1 MRWRI
6 VIFLFIGM
14 VINFADKMVA
24 GYAAVPIMEEF
35 NLSYTQWGLLSSSF
49 FWLFMISGIFGSA
62 LSDRIGTR
70 NLLTIML
77 LAWSVIQSGAF
88 LVTGVFG
95 LIIMRVALGAFEGPY
110 SPTSNNHLSK
120 WFKPERLSFAISLVN
135 AGSAVGGLICAPLLV
150 LGIQELGWRQT
161 FGVLGAIS
169 LVWVVLWLWLGKEK
183 TVSENAGAT
192 EVKTMPVPKL
202 KWSETYPV
210 LLSRPFVMVC
220 LMLFSTYWVLVWT
233 QSFLP
238 AYLVKAVHLTP
249 TEMGNF
255 SSILGAAY
263 IVLMILI
270 AWYSDRLFQKHN
282 SLRKARVM
290 VAGIGAILSGV
301 LFYSMTIF
309 TNPVYILIAMI
320 LAKAMVHAV
329 FILWVPI
336 ALSLLPERKGLILG
350 VGTGC
355 AQFAGVVGPVVTGFI
370 VQFAGTNEALGFDY
384 SILFMGSQLVLAG
397 LVFTLLCKP
406 DVYVRKTVHH
416 SEEVSAG

>member
-6 VIFLFIGM
+6 VVFLFIGM

-35 NLSYTQWGLLSSSF
+35 NLSYTQWGLISSSF
-49 FWLFMISGIFGSA
+49 FWLFMISGIFGSPLA
-62 LSDRIGTR
+62 DRFGTR
-70 NLLTIML
+70 NMLTIML

-88 LVTGVFG
+88 LVTGIIG
-95 LIIMRVALGAFEGPY
+95 LMIMRMALGAFEGPY
-110 SPTSNNHLSK
+110 SPTSNNHVSK
-120 WFKPERLSFAISLVN
+120 FFRPERLSLAISLVN

-169 LVWVVLWLWLGKEK
+169 IAWVVFWLWLGKEK
-183 TVSENAGAT
+183 PVSENAGTT
-192 EVKTMPVPKL
+192 EVKTMPKL

-238 AYLVKAVHLTP
+238 AYLVKVVHLTP
-249 TEMGNF
+249 AEMGYF
-255 SSILGAAY
+255 SSILGASY
-263 IVLMILI
+263 VVLTILI
-270 AWYSDRLFQKHN
+270 AWFSDRLFQKHN

-290 VAGIGAILSGV
+290 VAGICTVLPGV
-301 LFYSMTIF
+301 LYFSMTIF
-309 TNPVYILIAMI
+309 THPIYILIAMI

-336 ALSLLPERKGLILG
+336 ALSLMPERKGLILG
-350 VGTGC
+350 VGTGF

-370 VQFAGTNEALGFDY
+370 VQFAGANEALGFDY
-384 SILFMGSQLVLAG
+384 SIIFMSSLLLLSG
-397 LVFTLLCKP
+397 LVFTLFCKP
-406 DVYVRKTVHH
+406 DVNERKTVNH
-416 SEEVSAG
+416 SEEVSVG